1 MSSLNPTVQLSQTEV
16 QNAAR
21 ELIRQAETH
30 LTALQAQR
38 ASVLEKIRQ
47 LRQITNGLLILQA
60 QKHPAEPHQDNTN
73 QSSESLE

>member
-1 MSSLNPTVQLSQTEV
+1 MSSLNPTVQLSQAEV

-21 ELIRQAETH
+21 ELIRQAEVH

-38 ASVLEKIRQ
+38 ASILEKIRQ

-60 QKHPAEPHQDNTN
+60 QKHSAEPLQDDTN
-73 QSSESLE
+73 QASELSE